1 MAKRKSRA
9 KKSAESDVPA
19 SGKGT
24 ASGKGS
30 AADSGSGG
38 WPRWAPLAVFALV
51 TLFLF
56 RKFVFSADMLYG
68 SDTLALGYM
77 ARLFFAEAL
86 QAGSFPFWNP
96 YILGG
101 TPFLDSL
108 AGGDSLYPTS
118 LLLLVMEPYRALGWK
133 LVIHVFLAGTF
144 MYGWLRSL
152 GVGKGAA
159 LVAGLAYLLTPI
171 LVTQVYPGGDGKLFV
186 AALAPLAFWMTD
198 RTLEGHGVGWFA
210 GLAATIGVVLLST
223 HFQMAYF
230 LFGAMGV
237 YAIVRVVGMA
247 RTRGA
252 GLGLRRFGAFM
263 GAAVLGA
270 GVSAVQ
276 MLPAVDYVTELSR
289 RTATTTDASP
299 EEARAYSSSY
309 SLHPEEA
316 LSMLV
321 PEFVGNGVEGGAAWT
336 NGTYWGRN
344 GLKLSH
350 EYFGI
355 TVLLLAGLGLLRGA
369 KTGREWLIGGIGL
382 LAFLFALGAHTP
394 VWRLFYV
401 LMPGVDLFR
410 APSMVSF
417 LASFAAVTLAGLGL
431 DAVAKGVP
439 FAEGRVKRWSFG
451 LVGFLGLLTVLVATG
466 ILQSL
471 WTSIVY
477 RTPTDRAMAAFAR
490 LEPLLAQGFVAATL
504 LAGAVAVLVM
514 LYRDGRVPLA
524 GLLAGLSL
532 LIGIDL
538 IRVNDSFIQT
548 FDVRTWQAPDASIRF
563 LQEAQRDR
571 APGRVLSLMPPLGQ
585 DVKPALYSLELA
597 GGHHPNDLQRY
608 REVIGMRGGGPPEN
622 LLNVPQ
628 ISQILNVRFVLW
640 PEAQF
645 GGPPQEGLQPLAATR
660 LQDGRIYSA
669 VYPWNGLP
677 RARLVSEVSVVD
689 ERETVDYMM
698 RNDFDPVR
706 EVVLN
711 APLGQ
716 PLPAGPA
723 QGEVTWIAQENNRL
737 ELSVESDRDAVLVVA
752 DNWFPA
758 WKATVNGQQTEIHR
772 AYHTLRAVR
781 VPAGQSRVEM
791 SFDAGSLRT
800 GFLLSL
806 LSLGLV
812 VAAVIWGRV
821 RPMPASDGVA

>member
-1 MAKRKSRA
+1 MAKRKTKAKTASRPEA
-9 KKSAESDVPA
+9 QAGKQKQPA
-19 SGKGT
+19 SEST
-24 ASGKGS
+24 
-30 AADSGSGG
+30 G
-38 WPRWAPLAVFALV
+38 WPRWAPIAVYALV

-86 QAGSFPFWNP
+86 QAGSFPLWNP
-96 YILGG
+96 YLLGG

-118 LLLLVMEPYRALGWK
+118 LLLLFMEPYRALGWK
-133 LVIHVFLAGTF
+133 LVIHVFLAGVF
-144 MYGWLRSL
+144 MYGWLRAL
-152 GVGKGAA
+152 GTGRGAA

-198 RTLEGHGVGWFA
+198 RTLEGRGVAWFA

-237 YAIVRVVGMA
+237 YAIVRCLGMMRA
-247 RTRGA
+247 KSPA
-252 GLGLRRFGAFM
+252 LGLRRFGLFM
-263 GAAVLGA
+263 SAAVLGA

-289 RTATTTDASP
+289 RTATTTGASAD
-299 EEARAYSSSY
+299 EARAYSSSF

-321 PEFVGNGVEGGAAWT
+321 PEFVGNGVSGGAAWAEE
-336 NGTYWGRN
+336 TYWGRN

-355 TVLLLAGLGLLRGA
+355 TVLLLAGLGLLRRA
-369 KTGREWLIGGIGL
+369 KIGREWLIGAIGL
-382 LAFLFALGAHTP
+382 LAFLFALGAYTP
-394 VWRLFYV
+394 VWRIFYAI
-401 LMPGVDLFR
+401 MPGVDLFR

-431 DAVAKGVP
+431 DAVVKGSA
-439 FAEGRVKRWSFG
+439 FGEGSVKRWSFG
-451 LVGFLGLLTVLVATG
+451 LVGFLGLLTVLIATG

-471 WTSIVY
+471 WTSVVY
-477 RTPTDRAMAAFAR
+477 SGASERALAAFAR
-490 LEPLLAQGFVAATL
+490 LEPFLVQGFISATL
-504 LAGAVAVLVM
+504 LTAAVTALVI
-514 LYRDGRVPLA
+514 LFREGRVPLA

-532 LIGIDL
+532 LIGVDL

-548 FDVRTWQAPDASIRF
+548 FDVRTWQAPDANMRF
-563 LQEAQRDR
+563 LQAQQQQGE
-571 APGRVLSLMPPLGQ
+571 PGRLLSLMPPIGQ
-585 DVKPALYSLELA
+585 DVKPALYSIELA

-608 REVIGMRGGGPPEN
+608 REVIGMRGGGQPEN

-628 ISQILNVRFVLW
+628 ISQLLNVRYLLW

-645 GGPPQEGLQPLAATR
+645 GGPPQEGLQPLASTR

-677 RARLVSEVSVVD
+677 RARLVSGVTVV
-689 ERETVDYMM
+689 EEAETVDYMT
-698 RNDFDPVR
+698 RPSFDPTT
-706 EVVLN
+706 EVVLHE
-711 APLGQ
+711 PLAQ

-723 QGEVTWIAQENNRL
+723 QGTVTWVAQENNRL
-737 ELSVESDRDAVLVVA
+737 ELSVQSDRDALLVVA

-758 WKATVNGQQTEIHR
+758 WKATVNGQGAEIYR

-800 GFLLSL
+800 GLLLSL
-806 LSLGLV
+806 LSVSLV
-812 VAAVIWGRV
+812 VAAVIWGRFSGK
-821 RPMPASDGVA
+821 RKSDRVA